1 MRAWFLANALVSPV
15 DGVVLSGRPRKVVAE
30 SLNTGMESL
39 NADDRQAARLRRFS
53 KVRPE
58 SMAGTVSVLRSPG
71 RNHYHSLVDNLARVC
86 AFGLPQLTSTPVDI
100 LYNGP
105 LTPVERFVLDRLRP
119 PGVTLRPLASEG
131 LVRAERLVLPTFPAW
146 RYSGWLPSWYRDR
159 LREALRPDRPSRRSE
174 RIYIVR
180 RRARRLTNEDELLR
194 RLGRH
199 GFRPV
204 ELEGLTF
211 PEQVELFHDAE
222 AVVAAHGAGLTNLLF
237 ADRALVVE
245 ISPTPFVFP
254 HYLMMSLSLG
264 HHHRS
269 VLGTRTT
276 RWEAFD
282 ADTAAVEE
290 EFVTGLESL
299 GDPGD

>member
-1 MRAWFLANALVSPV
+1 MSNGPTNSSRQGGAPTSLRQRSERAVPALAFRTIFAPTSADVLAPQAPVVALAEGEPWGASTIDGVPLEPEAISLRSARTATRPMRAWFLANALVSPV

-119 PGVTLRPLASEG
+119 RCVSQGGPPAYPLRGRFAGSEWNLDPRFQVPPVQPLYPIQSK
-131 LVRAERLVLPTFPAW
+131 ER
-146 RYSGWLPSWYRDR
+146 
-159 LREALRPDRPSRRSE
+159 
-174 RIYIVR
+174 
-180 RRARRLTNEDELLR
+180 
-194 RLGRH
+194 
-199 GFRPV
+199 
-204 ELEGLTF
+204 
-211 PEQVELFHDAE
+211 
-222 AVVAAHGAGLTNLLF
+222 NLK
-237 ADRALVVE
+237 
-245 ISPTPFVFP
+245 
-254 HYLMMSLSLG
+254 G
-264 HHHRS
+264 
-269 VLGTRTT
+269 
-276 RWEAFD
+276 
-282 ADTAAVEE
+282 
-290 EFVTGLESL
+290 
-299 GDPGD
+299 